1 MLQPKRTKYRKTH
14 RGRLKGLAVKGSEIK
29 FGDYAIKATTRGFIT
44 SRQIES
50 ARRAMTRF
58 AKRWGK
64 IWIRIFPDKAY
75 TAKPLEVPMGW
86 GKWSVEMYRAP
97 VKPGRILFE
106 IGWVEP
112 EVARE
117 AFRLAAYKLPVKTKI
132 VLIKNRKYERIK
144 IKKL

>member
-1 MLQPKRTKYRKTH
+1 MLQPKKTKYRKTH
-14 RGRLKGLAVKGSEIK
+14 RWRLKGSAIRGSSIA
-29 FGDYAIKATTRGFIT
+29 FGDFALKATTRGFIT

-50 ARRAMTRF
+50 ARRAMVRYI
-58 AKRWGK
+58 KRWGK
-64 IWIRIFPDKAY
+64 IWIRVFPDKPY

-97 VKPGRILFE
+97 VKPGRVLFE
-106 IGWVEP
+106 ITGVEP

-132 VLIKNRKYERIK
+132 LVD
-144 IKKL
+144 

>member
-1 MLQPKRTKYRKTH
+1 MLQPKKTKYRKTH
-14 RGRLKGLAVKGSEIK
+14 RGRLKGKALKGSTLS
-29 FGDYAIKATTRGFIT
+29 FWDYALKASTRGYIT

-50 ARRAMTRF
+50 ARRAMIR
-58 AKRWGK
+58 AIKRWWK

-75 TAKPLEVPMGW
+75 TQKPLEVPMGW

-106 IGWVEP
+106 ITWVES

-117 AFRLAAYKLPVKTKI
+117 AFRLASYKLPVKTKI
-132 VLIKNRKYERIK
+132 LV
-144 IKKL
+144 